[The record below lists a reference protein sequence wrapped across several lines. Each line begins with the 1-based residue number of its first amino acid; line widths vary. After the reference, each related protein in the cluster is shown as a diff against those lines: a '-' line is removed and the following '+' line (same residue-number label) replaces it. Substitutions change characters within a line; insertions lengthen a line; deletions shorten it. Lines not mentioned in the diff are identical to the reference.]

1 MLQTFGRL
9 VRLAR
14 DSEGASAIEFGFLA
28 PILALLV
35 MGIVDFGM
43 GIWEDME
50 VANAAEAGAAYASVK
65 GWNATAT
72 KIQSAVTNATSLST
86 ISASPAP
93 SIMSCGCPN
102 ANSTAI
108 SSATCGTTCSDGS
121 EAGHYWVVNAQASYS
136 MFLRYPGIGNPMT
149 LSATAFAR
157 LYP

>member
-1 MLQTFGRL
+1 MSERFRRL
-9 VRLAR
+9 VRMMR

-43 GIWEDME
+43 GIWEDMK
-50 VANAAEAGAAYASVK
+50 VANAAEAGAAYASVN

-72 KIQSAVTNATSLST
+72 QIQSAVTNATSLSA

-108 SSATCGTTCSDGS
+108 TSATCGTACSDGS
-121 EAGHYWVVNAQASYS
+121 QAGHYWVVNAQASYS
-136 MFLRYPGIGNPMT
+136 MFLHYPGVTNPMT
-149 LSATAFAR
+149 LSATAYAR